1 MPLVYKGVRL
11 DCGYRLDF
19 VIEDRVVVEVKAVD
33 RLAPI
38 HETQLITYLKL
49 LKVTR
54 GLLLNFN
61 SPRLTKGVRSIVLH
75 ERPER

>member
-1 MPLVYKGVRL
+1 
-11 DCGYRLDF
+11 LDF
-19 VIEDRVVVEVKAVD
+19 AIEDRVVVEVKAVD

-61 SPRLTKGVRSIVLH
+61 APRLTKGVRSIVLH